1 MGSRASRSLAA
12 GLTGL
17 IGLIALAFPSAG
29 ASAGSPAGAAAPA
42 PKALE
47 IRMLGD
53 SLIVNGEGARLGG
66 PLSEW
71 TRRLGPPSRRID
83 RAGGMAV
90 WDSLGIVA
98 TMRYPFPDSA
108 PRVAALWFTFFRRD
122 VDFWPAAPFRGSIAY
137 RQPEGA
143 RGIPVSFTLRH
154 GLTRKAIGS
163 LGLSWRSGT
172 DQLSDRAALRFTGP
186 GRGDSL
192 EVFFAQVPS
201 SAARLPWE
209 SGEKDRGRGGP
220 P

>member
-1 MGSRASRSLAA
+1 MALGW
-12 GLTGL
+12 
-17 IGLIALAFPSAG
+17 IGWIGFIALALPS
-29 ASAGSPAGAAAPA
+29 AGAAAPV
-42 PKALE
+42 PKAPE

-98 TMRYPFPDSA
+98 SMRYPFPDSV
-108 PRVAALWFTFFRRD
+108 PHVAALWFTFFRRD
-122 VDFWPAAPFRGSIAY
+122 VDFWPALPFRGSIAY
-137 RQPEGA
+137 RQSEGT
-143 RGIPVSFTLRH
+143 RGKSVNLALHH
-154 GLTRKAIGS
+154 GLTRKAMGG

-172 DQLSDRAALRFTGP
+172 DKLSDQAALRFTGP

-209 SGEKDRGRGGP
+209 TGTNGPGHAGP